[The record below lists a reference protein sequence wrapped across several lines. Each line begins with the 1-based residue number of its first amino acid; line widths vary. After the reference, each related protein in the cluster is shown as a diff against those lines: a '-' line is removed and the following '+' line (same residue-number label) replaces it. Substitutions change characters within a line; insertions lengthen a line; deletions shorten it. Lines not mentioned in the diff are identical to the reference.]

1 MSPSPFERFCRAVGL
16 DLEPFQ
22 REIVSEVF
30 GDRRELLCLLPR
42 GNGKSSLLAA
52 VALFHLLTTPNP
64 AAYVCA
70 ASREQASVL
79 FDIAR
84 TMAVSDPSI
93 ERRVEITRREIRTP
107 AGFLRVISSDAPRQ
121 HGLIPSLAVVDELHA
136 HPNDDL
142 YLAMATSMM
151 KRPGAKLITISTAGT
166 GPDSAL
172 GRLRTRALALP
183 SVERQ
188 GALTRAYG
196 PTFAMLDWSVA
207 DDADVEDMAVVGE
220 ANPASWITEK
230 ALSEQRE
237 AVPELAF
244 RRFHANQW
252 VARIGSWLPAGA
264 WQACAGSTEFEDGE
278 RIWLGVDVGGSRADS
293 AVVWVSERLHVG
305 VEVFTGEDAVTDVAE
320 FVPELAERYTI
331 VEAVY
336 DPWRAGQMARE
347 WEQRG
352 VPAVAFPQSDAR
364 MIPASQALYDVV
376 VEGRLVHPND
386 PRLNAHVAAAV
397 ARHGRR
403 GWRIDKAERGENI
416 DGVVALCMAVE
427 RAALRPE
434 PVQLLGWL

>member
-1 MSPSPFERFCRAVGL
+1 VSPSPFERFCAAVGL
-16 DLEPFQ
+16 ALEPFQ
-22 REIVSEVF
+22 HEITEEVF

-52 VALFHLLTTPNP
+52 VALFHLLTTPAP

-84 TMAVSDPSI
+84 TMAMSDPSI

-121 HGLIPSLAVVDELHA
+121 HGLIPSLAVIDELHA
-136 HPNDDL
+136 HPNDEL
-142 YLAMATSMM
+142 LIAMATAML
-151 KRPGAKLITISTAGT
+151 KRPGARLVTISTAGT
-166 GPDSAL
+166 GPESAL
-172 GRLRTRALALP
+172 GRLRARALALP

-188 GALTRAYG
+188 GAVTRAYG
-196 PTFAMLDWSVA
+196 PNFSMLEWSVP
-207 DDADVEDMAVVGE
+207 DDADVEDVSVVKE

-230 ALSEQRE
+230 ALGEQRE
-237 AVPELAF
+237 AVPELAY

-252 VARIGSWLPAGA
+252 VARIGSWLPPGA
-264 WQACAGSTEFEDGE
+264 WQRCAGTPEFEDGE
-278 RIWLGVDVGGSRADS
+278 RIWIGVDIGGSRADS
-293 AVVWVSERLHVG
+293 AVVWINEKMHVG
-305 VEVFTGEDAVTDVAE
+305 CEIFTGEDAVTDVAE
-320 FVPELAERYTI
+320 FVPELAERYAI
-331 VEAVY
+331 QEAIF

-352 VPAVAFPQSDAR
+352 VEAVAFPQSDAR

-376 VEGRLVHPND
+376 VEQRLVHPND
-386 PRLNAHVAAAV
+386 PRLNAHVNAAV

-403 GWRIDKAERGENI
+403 GWRIDKAERGGNI

-434 PVQLLGWL
+434 PVELIGWL